1 MSQLTLSWFW
11 PVVQPGQ
18 DLHLNSW
25 NVMIQG
31 PLISCSN
38 SLVLGHP
45 VICKS
50 EWT

>member
-1 MSQLTLSWFW
+1 MNRLTLSRFW

-18 DLHLNSW
+18 DLHFNSW
-25 NVMIQG
+25 NVMTQG

-38 SLVLGHP
+38 SLVLGPP
-45 VICKS
+45 VICNS